1 MLNMQ
6 YALARERM
14 RESQQR
20 AQQRRLANEVAAIN
34 RWHYLAERA
43 RLAQQRRAEKA
54 ALAEQRV
61 AVAPRAA
68 AG

>member
-14 RESQQR
+14 RESHER
-20 AQQRRLANEVAAIN
+20 AQRRSLANEVAAIN

-43 RLAQQRRAEKA
+43 RVAQQRRAHKA
-54 ALAEQRV
+54 ELAEQRV
-61 AVAPRAA
+61 AVAPRPI

>member
-34 RWHYLAERA
+34 RWHNLAERA

>member
-14 RESQQR
+14 RESHQR
-20 AQQRRLANEVAAIN
+20 AQQHRLANEVAAIN

-43 RLAQQRRAEKA
+43 RVAQQRRAAKA
-54 ALAEQRV
+54 AAAEQRV
-61 AVAPRAA
+61 AVAPSPI